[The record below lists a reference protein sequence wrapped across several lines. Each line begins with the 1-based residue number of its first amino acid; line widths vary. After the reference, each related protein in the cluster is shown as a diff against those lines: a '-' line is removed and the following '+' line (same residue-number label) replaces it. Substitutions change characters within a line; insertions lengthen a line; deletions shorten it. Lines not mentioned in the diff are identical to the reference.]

1 MLSSEEFLM
10 AHREIKPYAFT
21 FNNPSGSDVEIQFFG
36 DCATLQLVLLFALWN
51 TMWQHVFLP
60 Q

>member
-1 MLSSEEFLM
+1 M
-10 AHREIKPYAFT
+10 AHREIKPYAFI